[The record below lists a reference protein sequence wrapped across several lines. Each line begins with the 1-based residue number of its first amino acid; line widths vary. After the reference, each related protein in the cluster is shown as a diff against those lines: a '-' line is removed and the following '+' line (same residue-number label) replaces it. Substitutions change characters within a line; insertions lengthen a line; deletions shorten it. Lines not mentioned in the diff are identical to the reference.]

1 MDRIHRM
8 SRGRK
13 TLLSLLLVGALGAV
27 AGIGTFSAF
36 SATTVN
42 AGNIVRRRDR
52 RADGQRREHR
62 DVQHHGREA
71 QRRGHPVH
79 PVTYTGILSSTV
91 SPVHD
96 YIVNPFGQYV
106 TLSIDKGTMP
116 GATTFPNCTG
126 FTSESNI
133 FSGTLSGFA
142 AGNTNSATGAVAN
155 PGVADP
161 VEHGRLARVPFT
173 LTCRTTPANRLGRPA
188 RTASRG
194 RRRTSNAF

>member
-42 AGNIVRRRDR
+42 AGNTFDAGTVVINDNDANSAMYNITAAKPNDVVVRCIR
-52 RADGQRREHR
+52 
-62 DVQHHGREA
+62 
-71 QRRGHPVH
+71 
-79 PVTYTGILSSTV
+79 VTYAGSLASTV
-91 SPVHD
+91 HLYTNTPV
-96 YIVNPFGQYV
+96 NAFGQYV
-106 TLSIDKGTMP
+106 TLAIDKGTMP

-133 FSGTLSGFA
+133 FSGTLSSFA
-142 AGNTNSATGAVAN
+142 ASRTNYATGAAAA
-155 PGVADP
+155 PGVATQWVQNDS
-161 VEHGRLARVPFT
+161 VVYQFT
-173 LTCRTTPANRLGRPA
+173 LTMQDNPLATG
-188 RTASRG
+188 G
-194 RRRTSNAF
+194 TSGTHSFTWEAQNV

>member
-42 AGNIVRRRDR
+42 AGNTFDAGTVVINDNDANSAMYNITAAKPNDVVVRCIR
-52 RADGQRREHR
+52 
-62 DVQHHGREA
+62 
-71 QRRGHPVH
+71 
-79 PVTYTGILSSTV
+79 VTYAGSLPSTV
-91 SPVHD
+91 HLYTNTPV
-96 YIVNPFGQYV
+96 NAFGQYV

-133 FSGTLSGFA
+133 FSGTLSSFA
-142 AGNTNSATGAVAN
+142 ASRTNYATGAVAA
-155 PGVADP
+155 PGAATQWVQNDS
-161 VEHGRLARVPFT
+161 VVYQFT
-173 LTCRTTPANRLGRPA
+173 LTMQDNTLATG
-188 RTASRG
+188 G
-194 RRRTSNAF
+194 TSGTHSFTWEAQNV

>member
-42 AGNIVRRRDR
+42 AGNTFDAGTVVLTDNDANTAMYNIADAKPNDVVVRCIR
-52 RADGQRREHR
+52 
-62 DVQHHGREA
+62 
-71 QRRGHPVH
+71 
-79 PVTYTGILSSTV
+79 VTYSGTLPSTV
-91 SPVHD
+91 RLYTTTP
-96 YIVNPFGQYV
+96 VNPFGQYV

-116 GATTFPNCTG
+116 GPTTFPNCVG

-133 FSGTLSGFA
+133 FSGTLSSFA
-142 AGNTNSATGAVAN
+142 ASNTTYGSGAPAAPGAATQWVQN
-155 PGVADP
+155 DSV
-161 VEHGRLARVPFT
+161 VYQFT
-173 LTCRTTPANRLGRPA
+173 LTMQNNPLATG
-188 RTASRG
+188 G
-194 RRRTSNAF
+194 TSGVHSFTWEAQNV